1 MKTKMFGRKVTPP
14 AHVRDALAVIFGGS
28 ALGLLAEVR
37 IVEHSLFA
45 WLHGR
50 AVATTRRRRI
60 FLRGSAAEFFGDPAL
75 MLHEYCHVLRQWEPG
90 TLTTLGYLRECLRRG
105 YWENRFE
112 VEARAFARE
121 HEGRFG
127 EALREAHAVTDG
139 AARAGSLCG
148 PTSRTP
154 RLNLAAEQPRAVEP
168 ERQPRSDSRR

>member
-1 MKTKMFGRKVTPP
+1 MLLGRKVVPP
-14 AHVRDALAVIFGGS
+14 PHVRA
-28 ALGLLAEVR
+28 ALGAIFAGAAPALIAEVR

-45 WLHGR
+45 RLHGR
-50 AVATTRRRRI
+50 AIATTRRRRI

-121 HEGRFG
+121 HAGRFG
-127 EALREAHAVTDG
+127 EILRVAHVDG
-139 AARAGSLCG
+139 VA
-148 PTSRTP
+148 SRTP
-154 RLNLAAEQPRAVEP
+154 RLNLAAEQPRTLEP